1 MDTLLILAALQIK
14 HYIADFWIQSYAQT
28 IKKGIY
34 WDPIGFSHT
43 LDHVIG
49 TLVALAVLMPFVS
62 ISPAMVL
69 VCGVID
75 LIAHYHVDWLKV
87 RLGCKDIAK
96 PRFWREFGADQFA
109 HQLTYL
115 LFAYLLINR

>member
-1 MDTLLILAALQIK
+1 MDILLILIALQIK

-49 TLVALAVLMPFVS
+49 TLVALAVLMPFMT

-69 VCGVID
+69 VCGIID
-75 LIAHYHVDWLKV
+75 LIVHYHVDWLKV
-87 RLGCKDIAK
+87 KFGSKDITK
-96 PRFWREFGADQFA
+96 PQYWREFGADQFA